1 MYIEGSICIKIRT
14 SDFLVTDAE
23 YFKSLGYYISE
34 GIIEDKTMFLKR
46 MTGLARFYAA
56 ITISR
61 LPGQEAQT
69 KNHPH
74 GLAMLW
80 RLIGEFVILFSKVH
94 IF

>member
-1 MYIEGSICIKIRT
+1 
-14 SDFLVTDAE
+14 
-23 YFKSLGYYISE
+23 
-34 GIIEDKTMFLKR
+34 MFLKR

-69 KNHPH
+69 QNHPH

>member
-1 MYIEGSICIKIRT
+1 MKIRI
-14 SDFLVTDAE
+14 SYFLVSDAE

-69 KNHPH
+69 QNHPH

-80 RLIGEFVILFSKVH
+80 RLIGEFIILFSKVH
-94 IF
+94 LF